1 MLPDLTGAVAL
12 VTGGASGIGAAAV
25 RQLSAG
31 GARVV
36 IADLDLAAAEA
47 LAAEVGG
54 TAVRCD
60 VRDPLDSER
69 AVALA
74 EQAYGGLDVALLN
87 AGVAG
92 GFASWDDLDLDRYRT
107 MVGVNVDGVVFGV
120 RAALPALRRRGGG
133 ALVAT
138 ASLAGLAPASATP
151 VYALTKG
158 AVVQFVRSMAPPLAV
173 EGIRLTAL
181 CPGFVETPLL
191 SGMVERFHESGFPL
205 LTADDVA
212 AAAVELARSGEPG
225 ACVICQ
231 PGREPTAY
239 AFRGVPGP
247 RGLGEGVRPPTRT
260 PVPGTGPAT
269 VVRD

>member
-1 MLPDLTGAVAL
+1 MLPDLLGAVAL

-25 RQLSAG
+25 RRLAAG
-31 GARVV
+31 GAHVV
-36 IADLDLAAAEA
+36 VADLDVPAAEA
-47 LAAEVGG
+47 IAEQVGG
-54 TAVRCD
+54 LAVRCD

-69 AVALA
+69 AVAAA
-74 EQAYGGLDVALLN
+74 EQAYGGLDIALLN

-92 GFASWDDLDLDRYRT
+92 GFASWDDLDLERYRT

-133 ALVAT
+133 AVVAT

-151 VYALTKG
+151 VYALSKG

-191 SGMVERFHESGFPL
+191 TGMVERFHESGFPL
-205 LTADDVA
+205 LTADEVA
-212 AAAVELARSGEPG
+212 AAAVDLALHGEAG

-231 PGREPTAY
+231 PGRAPTAY

-247 RGLGEGVRPPTRT
+247 RGLGEGVSPPTRT
-260 PVPGTGPAT
+260 PVPGS
-269 VVRD
+269 